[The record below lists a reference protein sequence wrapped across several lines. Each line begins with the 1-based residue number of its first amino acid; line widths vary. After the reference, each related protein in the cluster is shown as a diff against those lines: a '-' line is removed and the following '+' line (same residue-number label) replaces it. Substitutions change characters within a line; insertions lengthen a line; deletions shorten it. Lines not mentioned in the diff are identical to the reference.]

1 MRPRRVPLV
10 LAVLAALAPAALTG
24 CTAAA
29 PVPPPSPTPAF
40 SWPAVPGQRLSST
53 TTAEEQKVRVR
64 VADPEAA
71 YARARSLL
79 VDAGYVLTKDRRG
92 TGGGDGQ
99 ACSPDTL
106 VCVGFTAG
114 DDPDAGPS
122 VLYEV
127 FRSTGITG

>member
-1 MRPRRVPLV
+1 MRSRRVPQV
-10 LAVLAALAPAALTG
+10 LALLAAVPLAALTG
-24 CTAAA
+24 CTGAA
-29 PVPPPSPTPAF
+29 PAPSASPTPAF
-40 SWPAVPGQRLSST
+40 SWPAVPGERLGST
-53 TTAEEQKVRVR
+53 TTADEQKVRVR

-79 VDAGYVLTKDRRG
+79 VDAGYVLTKDRQG